1 MARRNSLTRVVP
13 LALAL
18 ATAFSCNGIL
28 DNDPRYLD
36 PVLGQGGNEAGG
48 AMSSGGSLGPAG
60 QSATDGGSAAEAGA
74 SESGG
79 ESGAGGAAGEGG
91 ALPGTGGTS
100 SAGSGGMNA
109 VAGAPPATCPTPAN
123 CALAVCDGK
132 SCGEHGL
139 KCIEKKCACPS
150 GATTETSCSDG
161 ADNNCDGVVDCAD
174 AKCEHAQCGSVTTSR
189 CCNGACVDTGSD
201 ENNCQACGTKCAS
214 GHSCR
219 LLNDSDGRRGH
230 CECAGTN
237 SLCPGNPKVICRTDT
252 PNSNVCAQT
261 EAAACPSGQAFV
273 DVTGGPNFCHY

>member
-36 PVLGQGGNEAGG
+36 PGLGQGGNEAGG
-48 AMSSGGSLGPAG
+48 ATSSGGTLGPAG
-60 QSATDGGSAAEAGA
+60 QSATDGGNTADAGA

-91 ALPGTGGTS
+91 ALLGTGGKS
-100 SAGSGGMNA
+100 SAGFGGMNA
-109 VAGAPPATCPTPAN
+109 AAGAPPATCPTPAN
-123 CALAVCDGK
+123 CALAVCDSK

-139 KCIEKKCACPS
+139 KCMEKKCACPG

-161 ADNNCDGVVDCAD
+161 VDNNCDGVVDCAD
-174 AKCEHAQCGSVTTSR
+174 NKCEHAQCGSVTTSR
-189 CCNGACVDTGSD
+189 CCNGTCVDTASD
-201 ENNCQACGTKCAS
+201 PNNCQACGTKCAS
-214 GHSCR
+214 GKSCR
-219 LLNDSDGRRGH
+219 LINDSDGRRGH

-237 SLCPGNPKVICRTDT
+237 SLCPGNPAVICRIET
-252 PNSNVCAQT
+252 PNANVCAQT
-261 EAAACPSGQAFV
+261 EASACPSGQAFV
-273 DVTGGPNFCHY
+273 DVTGGPNYCHY